1 VLSAFIVC
9 LSRSW
14 NEVECKTMM
23 KKSKARTLE
32 NLTADEVEPPDFCTL
47 TFAVCS
53 SVPSGCGWGGWLL
66 EAAYKAP
73 TDFLDPET
81 SLSLEWPKEF
91 RSKFWDENETDY
103 KMLPAQTQQI
113 CPSCGQATFRTE
125 VRYVMRRRCP
135 SMPD

>member
-1 VLSAFIVC
+1 
-9 LSRSW
+9 
-14 NEVECKTMM
+14 MM

-66 EAAYKAP
+66 ESAYKAP
-73 TDFLDPET
+73 TAFFDPVT
-81 SLSLEWPKEF
+81 SLALEWPEDIG
-91 RSKFWDENETDY
+91 RKFWDEKETEY
-103 KMLPAQTQQI
+103 RTLPAQTQQI

>member
-1 VLSAFIVC
+1 
-9 LSRSW
+9 
-14 NEVECKTMM
+14 MM

-66 EAAYKAP
+66 ESASQAP
-73 TDFLDPET
+73 TDFFDPVT
-81 SLSLEWPKEF
+81 PLALEWPKEF
-91 RSKFWDENETDY
+91 RSKFWDENEKDH
-103 KMLPAQTQQI
+103 KILPAQTQQI
-113 CPSCGQATFRTE
+113 CPSCGKTTFRTE
-125 VRYVMRRRCP
+125 VSYVMRRRCP